1 MLTNDQREKIKQSL
15 KGIDR
20 TSFAIKIGTSKG
32 MANKILTGN
41 ASVSALRA
49 KEVEK
54 RTDGLVPAKLLRP
67 DIFE

>member
-1 MLTNDQREKIKQSL
+1 MLTKDQIDKIKQSL

-20 TSFAIKIGTSKG
+20 ASFAAKIGTSKG

-41 ASVSALRA
+41 ASISALRA
-49 KEVEK
+49 KEIERK
-54 RTDGLVPAKLLRP
+54 TDGLVPAKLLRP